1 MDTSLFLVDTSFE
14 NQCEQI
20 RWFSFCQSYIK
31 LVTGGNSFS
40 VDTDIQKQCTLINVK
55 IFNNQCTPVD
65 FQCTLTP
72 HKAYDSWKFFFSGN
86 NFFQCK

>member
-14 NQCEQI
+14 NQCGQI

-40 VDTDIQKQCTLINVK
+40 VDTDIEKQCTLINVK

-65 FQCTLTP
+65 F
-72 HKAYDSWKFFFSGN
+72 
-86 NFFQCK
+86 